1 MKTRFLIRMTARKL
15 TANTRSS
22 KAIQIAVDLREEAPE
37 EVIEEI
43 LSVAG
48 R

>member
-1 MKTRFLIRMTARKL
+1 MRTRFLIKMTARKL
-15 TANTRSS
+15 TANSRSS
-22 KAIQIAVDLREEAPE
+22 KAIQIVVDLQEEAPE

-43 LSVAG
+43 LSAAV